1 MCRSLVMCV
10 VTVVKNRLS
19 RSNPA
24 DSNNTKD
31 QQESDGVL
39 QTTHHIDYKL
49 LAEC

>member
-1 MCRSLVMCV
+1 MCRSLVMRV

-24 DSNNTKD
+24 DSKNTKD
-31 QQESDGVL
+31 QQESDSVL
-39 QTTHHIDYKL
+39 KTTRHIGYRL